1 MLPPLKASNQ
11 KISTH
16 TKFKAVETV
25 VNPRWL
31 LSYTPFKRYAIQ
43 IQEIA
48 DHRNFNYNHKLME
61 ILLFP
66 NSIIPN
72 SSCGL

>member
-1 MLPPLKASNQ
+1 MLPPLKSKDVDTN
-11 KISTH
+11 T
-16 TKFKAVETV
+16 FKAVETV

-31 LSYTPFKRYAIQ
+31 LSHTPFKRYAIQ

-48 DHRNFNYNHKLME
+48 DHRNFNYIHKIME
-61 ILLFP
+61 IPLFP
-66 NSIIPN
+66 NSVILN